1 MNNEMV
7 VYFPTNN
14 IGKYE
19 RYKKSFE
26 LANIQYNRYLIND
39 EGKEEIVDIKEDGR
53 TTKENAEK
61 KAKGYYDAYI
71 KNIHGKPFVIIT
83 TDEALYIDGLNDE
96 EQPGQFVRRFGGMD
110 GKRATDEEV
119 VKKYTE
125 IINKLGG
132 NARAKWHYSMVMYN
146 GKEYSYL
153 EWDENVNFSCYPHTP
168 IPKGYVLNSITIIK
182 KDEKGNDVMLSDLSD
197 EDRFEYLRKYTDN
210 VVKFVTGRNKTPD
223 KENER

>member
-1 MNNEMV
+1 MDNEIV

-26 LANIQYNRYLIND
+26 LAKIPYERYLVNN
-39 EGKEEIVDIKEDGR
+39 EGKEEIVDIKEDGK

-61 KAKGYYDAYI
+61 KAKGYYDAYVKKI
-71 KNIHGKPFVIIT
+71 PGKSFIIIT
-83 TDEALYIDGLNDE
+83 TDEALYIEGLNDE

-125 IINKLGG
+125 LINKLGG
-132 NARAKWHYSMVMYN
+132 NAKARWHYSMVTYN
-146 GKEYSYL
+146 GEKYSYL
-153 EWDENVNFSCYPHTP
+153 EWDEDVKFSCYPHTP

-182 KDEKGNDVMLSDLSD
+182 KDENGNDVMLSDLSD

-210 VVKFVTGRNKTPD
+210 VVKFVTDKNKT
-223 KENER
+223 

>member
-1 MNNEMV
+1 MNNKIV

-26 LANIQYNRYLIND
+26 LAKIPYERYLVNN
-39 EGKEEIVDIKEDGR
+39 EGKEEIVDIKEDGK

-61 KAKGYYDAYI
+61 KAKGYYDAYVKKI
-71 KNIHGKPFVIIT
+71 PGKTFVIIT

-110 GKRATDEEV
+110 GKRATDEDV

-125 IINKLGG
+125 LINKLGG
-132 NARAKWHYSMVMYN
+132 NARARWHYSMVIYN
-146 GKEYSYL
+146 GEEYSYL
-153 EWDENVNFSCYPHTP
+153 EWDENVNFSCYPHNP

-197 EDRFEYLRKYTDN
+197 EDRFQYLRRYTDN
-210 VVKFVTGRNKTPD
+210 VVKFVIDKNKIQNIYVH
-223 KENER
+223 K

>member
-1 MNNEMV
+1 MDNEIV

-26 LANIQYNRYLIND
+26 LAKIPYERYLVNN
-39 EGKEEIVDIKEDGR
+39 EGKEEIVDIKEDGK

-61 KAKGYYDAYI
+61 KAKGYYDAYVKKI
-71 KNIHGKPFVIIT
+71 PGKSFIIIT
-83 TDEALYIDGLNDE
+83 TDEALYIEGLNDE

-125 IINKLGG
+125 LINKLGG
-132 NARAKWHYSMVMYN
+132 NAKARWHYSMVTYN
-146 GKEYSYL
+146 GEKYSYL
-153 EWDENVNFSCYPHTP
+153 EWD
-168 IPKGYVLNSITIIK
+168 
-182 KDEKGNDVMLSDLSD
+182 
-197 EDRFEYLRKYTDN
+197 
-210 VVKFVTGRNKTPD
+210 
-223 KENER
+223 